1 MIIGSYEHFDPDQSK
16 GFRIWVSENMTYVTH
31 MHRHLELL
39 SMRKGRMLVTVNG
52 QNHWLE
58 EGDLCLVLSNRLHGY
73 RTDDYSEVGMALFA
87 PELVMPFIQRIKGQG
102 MKRAFLRAGEV
113 SEEMRAIL
121 QRIFDDEER
130 DALLLGSYFHILL
143 TRIVQAT
150 GLCSATND
158 ASNAIVQ
165 QAISYI
171 AMNMQKPILLP
182 DVAQAV
188 NVSHYH
194 LSRLFKKQLGYSFP
208 VYLMTMRIDY
218 ARALLIQDDRPISE
232 VSAACGFESQRSFN
246 RAFRLITGETPSH
259 YRKNNLDK
267 SLGLGAMEERQ

>member
-1 MIIGSYEHFDPDQSK
+1 MVIGSYEHFDPDQSR
-16 GFRIWVSENMTYVTH
+16 GFRIWINENMTYVTH
-31 MHRHLELL
+31 MHRELELL
-39 SMRKGRMLVTVNG
+39 SVRKGRMLVTING
-52 QNHWLE
+52 QNLWLE
-58 EGDLCLVLSNRLHGY
+58 KGDLCLALSNRLHGY

-87 PELVMPFIQRIKGQG
+87 PELVMPFMQRIKGQG
-102 MKRAFLRAGEV
+102 MQRTFLRADET
-113 SEEMRAIL
+113 SEEMREIL
-121 QRIFDDEER
+121 WRIFDCEER
-130 DALLLGSYFHILL
+130 DASLLGSYFNILL
-143 TRIVQAT
+143 TRIVQTT
-150 GLCSATND
+150 GLCQATND

-218 ARALLIQDDRPISE
+218 ARALLVQDDRPISE

-246 RAFRLITGETPSH
+246 RAFRLITGETPSD
-259 YRKNNLDK
+259 YRKDNQNRAIEFNMMK
-267 SLGLGAMEERQ
+267 EK

>member
-58 EGDLCLVLSNRLHGY
+58 EGDLCLVLS
-73 RTDDYSEVGMALFA
+73 A

-102 MKRAFLRAGEV
+102 MKRAFLRADEV

-121 QRIFDDEER
+121 RRIFDEEER
-130 DALLLGSYFHILL
+130 DASLLGSYFHILL
-143 TRIVQAT
+143 TRIIQAT
-150 GLCSATND
+150 GLCPATND